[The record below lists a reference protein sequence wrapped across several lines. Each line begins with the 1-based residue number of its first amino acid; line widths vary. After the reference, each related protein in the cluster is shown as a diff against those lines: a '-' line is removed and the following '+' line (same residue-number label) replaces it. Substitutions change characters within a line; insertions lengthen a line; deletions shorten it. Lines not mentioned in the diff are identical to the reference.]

1 MYVSSRVLL
10 RVALV
15 GMLVEDNTLDKDRP
29 LIARSLEASRYKCAH
44 CDFLAIVSKLGYGA
58 G

>member
-1 MYVSSRVLL
+1 M
-10 RVALV
+10 

-44 CDFLAIVSKLGYGA
+44 CDFWAIVSKLGYGA